1 MWNPPRPQVLLRTRR
16 LAPLAA
22 AVFLAA
28 CAPLQTR
35 QSLQA
40 ANALTQP
47 QTGAPLQL
55 QRDQAQRQ
63 QAQTQIDA
71 LLRQPLAADDAVR
84 IAVLGSPALQALI
97 AQAQADSAASTQ
109 DARLT
114 NPLFS
119 FERLLI
125 GGGGVEITRSLSIGL
140 LDLLT
145 QPTRARIDTA
155 RQEQLRL
162 RLASEV
168 LRLAAQARMAW
179 VRAVAAQQIAA
190 YDRDVVGATQATAT
204 LAARMQQAG
213 NFTRLDAAQQ
223 GLFAADS
230 QLSLNRAELAAT
242 QTRETLVRALGL
254 SPEQATHLVL
264 PTQLP
269 KPPAE
274 LPAPTAGPLQAA
286 LDARLDVP
294 LARAEFDAQ
303 AQAAALVRN
312 TSLID
317 HVEVGGVRKTYSD
330 APAQNGFDLTLPLP
344 VFDLGDA
351 RRSAVADAV
360 LAARN
365 RALATAQD
373 AASQLREADALRRS
387 AWQQQRI
394 TQDNIVPL
402 AQTVLDESQLR
413 YNGML
418 IGTFQLVAAA
428 QTQVQAVRAAIGAQR
443 DFWLADA
450 AWQAAQLGVDL
461 GAAVAPDAA
470 TASAAPTAA
479 GH

>member
-168 LRLAAQARMAW
+168 LRLAAQTRMAW

-190 YDRDVVGATQATAT
+190 YDRDVVGAAQATAT

-242 QTRETLVRALGL
+242 QTREALVRALGL

-264 PTQLP
+264 PT
-269 KPPAE
+269 
-274 LPAPTAGPLQAA
+274 
-286 LDARLDVP
+286 
-294 LARAEFDAQ
+294 
-303 AQAAALVRN
+303 
-312 TSLID
+312 
-317 HVEVGGVRKTYSD
+317 
-330 APAQNGFDLTLPLP
+330 
-344 VFDLGDA
+344 
-351 RRSAVADAV
+351 
-360 LAARN
+360 
-365 RALATAQD
+365 
-373 AASQLREADALRRS
+373 
-387 AWQQQRI
+387 
-394 TQDNIVPL
+394 
-402 AQTVLDESQLR
+402 
-413 YNGML
+413 
-418 IGTFQLVAAA
+418 
-428 QTQVQAVRAAIGAQR
+428 
-443 DFWLADA
+443 
-450 AWQAAQLGVDL
+450 
-461 GAAVAPDAA
+461 
-470 TASAAPTAA
+470 
-479 GH
+479 